1 MGKKVLLTVLTI
13 IITLSFVSV
22 NLATPEGNKRKGK
35 YLFRKSCRSC
45 HHEGG
50 TAVDL
55 SPISKT
61 QAEWEKI
68 FSNEA
73 YKELACK
80 VDWDKVFSNESYKN
94 LPCKAEWE
102 KQSDKDLL
110 DIYTYM
116 YKHAFDSPSPLKC
129 K

>member
-1 MGKKVLLTVLTI
+1 VLTSQPLKE
-13 IITLSFVSV
+13 TNVKASTFSAKAAA
-22 NLATPEGNKRKGK
+22 LAT
-35 YLFRKSCRSC
+35 
-45 HHEGG
+45 
-50 TAVDL
+50 TVDL

-80 VDWDKVFSNESYKN
+80 VDWDK
-94 LPCKAEWE
+94 
-102 KQSDKDLL
+102 QSDQDML

>member
-13 IITLSFVSV
+13 IMALSFVSV
-22 NLATPEGNKRKGK
+22 NLAAPEGNKRKGK
-35 YLFRKSCRSC
+35 YLFRKNCRSC
-45 HHEGG
+45 HHEDG

-61 QAEWEKI
+61 QAEWEK
-68 FSNEA
+68 
-73 YKELACK
+73 
-80 VDWDKVFSNESYKN
+80 VFSNESYKK
-94 LPCKAEWE
+94 LACTVDWD
-102 KQSDKDLL
+102 KQSDQDLL

>member
-1 MGKKVLLTVLTI
+1 MAKKVLLTILTI
-13 IITLSFVSV
+13 IMALSFVSV
-22 NLATPEGNKRKGK
+22 NFAAPEGNKRKGK

-45 HHEGG
+45 HQDGG
-50 TAVDL
+50 SAKEL

-61 QAEWEKI
+61 QAEWEQ
-68 FSNEA
+68 
-73 YKELACK
+73 
-80 VDWDKVFSNESYKN
+80 VFSNNGYAK
-94 LPCKAEWE
+94 LACQAEWE

>member
-1 MGKKVLLTVLTI
+1 MAKKLLLAFLTI
-13 IITLSFVSV
+13 IMTLSLVSV
-22 NLATPEGNKRKGK
+22 NLAAPEGNRRKGK

-45 HHEGG
+45 HIDGG
-50 TAVDL
+50 TAKEL

-61 QAEWEKI
+61 QAEWEH
-68 FSNEA
+68 
-73 YKELACK
+73 
-80 VDWDKVFSNESYKN
+80 VFSNDAYKK
-94 LPCKAEWE
+94 LECKAEWE
-102 KQSDKDLL
+102 KRSDKDVL

>member
-1 MGKKVLLTVLTI
+1 MDKKVLLTVLTI
-13 IITLSFVSV
+13 IMALSFVSV
-22 NLATPEGNKRKGK
+22 NLAAPEGNKRKGK
-35 YLFRKSCRSC
+35 YLFRKNCRSC

-61 QAEWEKI
+61 QAEWEKV

-73 YKELACK
+73 YKKLTCQ
-80 VDWDKVFSNESYKN
+80 VDWDK
-94 LPCKAEWE
+94 
-102 KQSDKDLL
+102 QSDQDML

>member
-1 MGKKVLLTVLTI
+1 MGKKLLLAGLTI
-13 IITLSFVSV
+13 IMALSFVTV
-22 NLATPEGNKRKGK
+22 NFAAPEGNKRKGK

-45 HHEGG
+45 HSEAGV
-50 TAVDL
+50 AKEL

-61 QAEWEKI
+61 QADWE
-68 FSNEA
+68 
-73 YKELACK
+73 
-80 VDWDKVFSNESYKN
+80 KVFSNESYKD
-94 LPCKAEWE
+94 LPCKEEWE
-102 KQSDKDLL
+102 KQSDQDLL

>member
-1 MGKKVLLTVLTI
+1 VRVSKEIQRKGRDIVMGKKVLLTVLTI
-13 IITLSFVSV
+13 IMALSFVSV
-22 NLATPEGNKRKGK
+22 NFAAPEGNKRKGK

-45 HHEGG
+45 HQDGG
-50 TAVDL
+50 TAAEL

-61 QAEWEKI
+61 QADWEKV
-68 FSNEA
+68 FTNEA
-73 YKELACK
+73 
-80 VDWDKVFSNESYKN
+80 YKN

-102 KQSDKDLL
+102 KQSEKDLL

>member
-1 MGKKVLLTVLTI
+1 MGKKLVLTALAMI
-13 IITLSFVSV
+13 MTLSLVSV
-22 NLATPEGNKRKGK
+22 NLAAPEGNKRKGK

-45 HHEGG
+45 H
-50 TAVDL
+50 VDGAAGKEL

-61 QAEWEKI
+61 QAEWDKV

-73 YKELACK
+73 YKGLA
-80 VDWDKVFSNESYKN
+80 
-94 LPCKAEWE
+94 CKAEWE
-102 KQSDKDLL
+102 KQSEKDLL